1 MKSTVRTAARG
12 GKSEWAGDRLAHST
26 SKASAEP
33 SRRRRTGKTG
43 TRAHSRPS
51 KAPLSGRKLPLLRH
65 TYSLIEPRSGLTGLV
80 FYRNLFSLAPSLRS
94 LFQTSIELQSRK
106 LMEALSYTIAT
117 FEQPNAL
124 LPVLEALGR
133 RHVTYGVRDE
143 HYEIVIQAML
153 QTLAEMLGAEFSTKD
168 RNAWEEALSFV
179 AGVMKRGVQRSE
191 AGVG

>member
-1 MKSTVRTAARG
+1 M
-12 GKSEWAGDRLAHST
+12 
-26 SKASAEP
+26 
-33 SRRRRTGKTG
+33 
-43 TRAHSRPS
+43 
-51 KAPLSGRKLPLLRH
+51 
-65 TYSLIEPRSGLTGLV
+65 